1 MLLRGLEAIGQ
12 FGQCRAAVSSITTN
26 TPTATRNLENWARGL
41 STCQAWL
48 TSVTVK
54 NTSWNARIAV
64 HWRKLRLQCLLIS
77 RFLRI
82 GVSKSKSAGEKS
94 RGQSFAI
101 FCHFL
106 ATDDKAEKNSS
117 YFVACSK
124 VLVKEV
130 IWLGKTGAATLRRNC
145 FALKP
150 IPQVHKRWHHKRWCT
165 SLRNLQQW
173 CQKCHFRTINEAP
186 SDVNFMLD
194 GSTYPGWKMSWL
206 LDTNNGTR
214 LNSSSFQRFF
224 SPRAWGGWKKTEN
237 LLILKTVRCQHTQK

>member
-12 FGQCRAAVSSITTN
+12 FGQCRAAVSSFTSN
-26 TPTATRNLENWARGL
+26 SPTATRNLENWARGL

-64 HWRKLRLQCLLIS
+64 HWRKLRLQCLLRS

-106 ATDDKAEKNSS
+106 ATDDKAEKKILHILSRVPK
-117 YFVACSK
+117 FWSK
-124 VLVKEV
+124 RSFDSERREPRLCVEIVLL
-130 IWLGKTGAATLRRNC
+130 WNQ
-145 FALKP
+145 FLKSINANIIRGDAP
-150 IPQVHKRWHHKRWCT
+150 RWGI
-165 SLRNLQQW
+165 S
-173 CQKCHFRTINEAP
+173 
-186 SDVNFMLD
+186 
-194 GSTYPGWKMSWL
+194 
-206 LDTNNGTR
+206 NNGARNVTSEPSMR
-214 LNSSSFQRFF
+214 LHQM
-224 SPRAWGGWKKTEN
+224 
-237 LLILKTVRCQHTQK
+237 